1 MKRATTTGTACSN
14 APQFALVDQDRRF
27 ELLLDLYV
35 DGLARRAE
43 R

>member
-1 MKRATTTGTACSN
+1 LAD
-14 APQFALVDQDRRF
+14 QFAMVDQDQRF

-43 R
+43 RERG